1 VEREAYATEEYA
13 PDRTEA
19 QLSDDPDM
27 DGLGLTQPATTEERL
42 NLLERWSRSHARS
55 IGEITDVVGRQG
67 VKLEAIEKWQMER
80 LVAEAR
86 EEERDKALYAR
97 LDRIDANINSMRG
110 VWTRIMWIAA
120 GTVVPAV
127 VAGVALLLVFGAN
140 LVFGGI
146 PR

>member
-1 VEREAYATEEYA
+1 VTDQRDDEEHEL
-13 PDRTEA
+13 PH
-19 QLSDDPDM
+19 
-27 DGLGLTQPATTEERL
+27 PATVEDRVG
-42 NLLERWSRSHARS
+42 LLERWSRNHARS

-86 EEERDKALYAR
+86 EQERDKALYER
-97 LDRIDANINSMRG
+97 LDRIDANIDSMRG

-140 LVFGGI
+140 LVFGGL
-146 PR
+146 PK